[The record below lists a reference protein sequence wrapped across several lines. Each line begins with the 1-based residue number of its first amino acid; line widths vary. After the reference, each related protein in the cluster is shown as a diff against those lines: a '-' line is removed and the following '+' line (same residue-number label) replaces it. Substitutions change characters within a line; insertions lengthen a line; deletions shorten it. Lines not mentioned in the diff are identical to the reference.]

1 MSQKKGKS
9 SWESVFLLVMLVL
22 CCFFPF
28 LIIICLPF
36 VLCYFK
42 KIKQEHDSKISLMPL
57 SPQPRTR
64 RSVTREDDNW
74 RELFIAAC
82 ESPAEQLFLE
92 TMIDEFKLTPKNGE
106 LISPTLTLAM
116 QVSCGRY
123 RFDFVANGRQVIEI
137 DGAQWHS
144 SPEAIERDRI
154 RDNYSVEHG
163 YRVLRIPAKTVFRAP
178 SEAIAVVKDA
188 LIYTPK
194 YTRPRPIHENP
205 YVTTILDSLDT
216 RSREP

>member
-1 MSQKKGKS
+1 MSKKKEKS
-9 SWESVFLLVMLVL
+9 LWGSVFLLVMLVL

-28 LIIICLPF
+28 LVIIFLLF
-36 VLCYFK
+36 VFSYLK
-42 KIKQEHDSKISLMPL
+42 KGNEGNNAKGSLTSP
-57 SPQPRTR
+57 SPQPRTWKT
-64 RSVTREDDNW
+64 VTREDDNW

-82 ESPAEQLFLE
+82 ESPAEEKFLE
-92 TMIDEFKLTPKNGE
+92 AMIDEFNLTPKSGE
-106 LISPTLTLAM
+106 LISPSLTLAM
-116 QVSCGRY
+116 QVRYGRY

-178 SEAIAVVKDA
+178 WEAIALVKDA

-205 YVTTILDSLDT
+205 LVTPILDSLET
-216 RSREP
+216 RSRES